1 MTTVAIARCPDYHRD
16 SVRVAWE
23 AALGHLGGLG
33 QYVSRGDTVLLKPN
47 LVTHGSPDSGI
58 ATHPAVVSEALARV
72 CDLGARAVVGDSP
85 AFGAAED
92 VAEVAGI
99 GEVARRYGARVVDFR
114 HRVVTM
120 PAEGA
125 SVRRY
130 RMSADVLEADAII
143 NLPKLKAHRQMV
155 MTAGIKNLYGCV
167 PGKRKAV
174 CHLTHGDDRA
184 KFARLILEYVRQIR
198 PTLTVVDAIVAMS
211 RTGPRFGDPYPL
223 GLLVASVDPVA
234 VDRTLCDIVGL
245 PPDDLPFIPVARD
258 LGIGETDAERI
269 AVAGVPV
276 EDACVDDFTFPTL
289 IPVTFSPARLLRS
302 AVKDFWSRRTAAS
315 L

>member
-1 MTTVAIARCPDYHRD
+1 MTIVAIARCPDYQEAN
-16 SVRVAWE
+16 VRAAWDE
-23 AALGHLGGLG
+23 ALGHIGGLER
-33 QYVSRGDTVLLKPN
+33 YVSRGDTVLLKPN

-58 ATHPAVVSEALARV
+58 TTHPAVVAAALARLS
-72 CDLGARAVVGDSP
+72 DLGARVAVGASP

-92 VAEVAGI
+92 VAEAADI
-99 GEVARRYGARVVDFR
+99 GAVARRYGARVVDFR

-120 PAEGA
+120 PADGA
-125 SVRRY
+125 SVRRF

-155 MTAGIKNLYGCV
+155 MTAGVKNLYGCV
-167 PGKRKAV
+167 PGKKKAV
-174 CHLTHGDDRA
+174 CHLTHGGDRA
-184 KFARLILEYVRQIR
+184 TFARMILEYVGQIR
-198 PTLTVVDAIVAMS
+198 PTLTVVDAVVAMS

-245 PPDDLPFIPVARD
+245 DPEALPFVPVARN
-258 LGIGETDAERI
+258 LGVGETVPANI
-269 AVAGVPV
+269 TVAGVSV
-276 EDACVDDFTFPTL
+276 EEASVDDFTFPTL
-289 IPVTFSPARLLRS
+289 IPVTFSPARILRS
-302 AVKDFWSRRTAAS
+302 AVRDLWSRRTAAS